1 MKNVCNS
8 EKKDKGALSIE
19 NNFSNGSWNT
29 GQSHQWVHVTEE
41 VINDIGS
48 TEGELG
54 DEENRDWVAKE
65 SSEPAERHQ
74 YSTELPSHDGGVV

>member
-1 MKNVCNS
+1 MEYK
-8 EKKDKGALSIE
+8 
-19 NNFSNGSWNT
+19 FSNGSWNT